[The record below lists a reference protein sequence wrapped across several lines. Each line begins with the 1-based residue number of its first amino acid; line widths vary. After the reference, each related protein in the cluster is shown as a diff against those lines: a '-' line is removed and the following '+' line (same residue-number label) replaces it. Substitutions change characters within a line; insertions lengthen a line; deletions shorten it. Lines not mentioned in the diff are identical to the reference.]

1 MPTRT
6 RLAAFVVA
14 AAATAIGTV
23 TPAASV
29 DGPDRHAPAAAVHSR

>member
-1 MPTRT
+1 MPPRT

-14 AAATAIGTV
+14 AAATAIGAV

-29 DGPDRHAPAAAVHSR
+29 DGADQPAPAAAVPSR